1 MPLLADEPPAPDTYC
16 SPTRRS
22 FVTGRF
28 PVHIS
33 GFQADICSNWT
44 PLNMTL
50 LSQKLALAGFQSHF
64 VGKTNLGFATTD
76 HLPVNR
82 GFTSHLGYM
91 YGMEDYHYGRL
102 SCAYRSGGPGGKPMC
117 PPGSDPGTLPPS
129 PPIAA
134 LNATQLP
141 EPDADSGQPP
151 SCQPYSP
158 HCIPNHVTPPPSPH
172 LIALSPP
179 LLLSCPNE
187 RL

>member
-1 MPLLADEPPAPDTYC
+1 M
-16 SPTRRS
+16 
-22 FVTGRF
+22 
-28 PVHIS
+28 HIS

-50 LSQKLALAGFQSHF
+50 LSEKLALAGFHSHF

-82 GFTSHLGYM
+82 GFTSHVGFM

-102 SCAYRSGGPGGKPMC
+102 SCAYRRAC

-129 PPIAA
+129 PPTAA

-141 EPDADSGQPP
+141 DPDAESGQPP

-158 HCIPNHVTPPPSPH
+158 HCIPNHVMPPP
-172 LIALSPP
+172 PP
-179 LLLSCPNE
+179 LT
-187 RL
+187 